1 MKAPKVIVLLILL
14 VMATG
19 CVSERE
25 SRGMVEQ
32 DSTVLDLK
40 GIGSEIFERVNEVR
54 ESHGLP
60 PLSWDERLTE
70 AAQMHAED
78 MARRNYFSHESPEG
92 ETFRDRFAKVGYTP
106 RSVSDGKSETIVW
119 GGENLFLYAGPPEES
134 AIVEEAIAGWMNSP
148 GHRENILRREF
159 ALTGVGVA
167 YAPTCTYENM
177 TLENCVYIVQ
187 TFG

>member
-1 MKAPKVIVLLILL
+1 MKAPKVIFILIMLII
-14 VMATG
+14 ATG
-19 CVSERE
+19 CVSKDGTQGVAER
-25 SRGMVEQ
+25 
-32 DSTVLDLK
+32 DSAVLDLEKIGVEVFK
-40 GIGSEIFERVNEVR
+40 GTNGVR

-60 PLSWDERLTE
+60 PLAWDERLAE
-70 AAQMHAED
+70 AARMHAED

-106 RSVSDGKSETIVW
+106 RSIFNGKSETIVW

-134 AIVEEAIAGWMNSP
+134 AIVKEAINGWMNSP

-167 YAPTCTYENM
+167 YAPTCTYEN
-177 TLENCVYIVQ
+177 TSLENCVYIVQ

>member
-1 MKAPKVIVLLILL
+1 MKAPKVIVLLMIL
-14 VMATG
+14 VMSTG

-25 SRGMVEQ
+25 SKERVEQ
-32 DSTVLDLK
+32 DSAVLNLEE
-40 GIGSEIFERVNEVR
+40 IGNDIFERVNEVR
-54 ESHGLP
+54 EARGLP
-60 PLSWDERLTE
+60 PLSWDGRLAE

-92 ETFRDRFAKVGYTP
+92 ETFRDRFARVGYTP
-106 RSVSDGKSETIVW
+106 RSLSDGKSETIVW
-119 GGENLFLYAGPPEES
+119 GGENLFLYAGPPEAS
-134 AIVEEAIAGWMNSP
+134 AIVGEAISGWMNSP

-167 YAPTCTYENM
+167 HAPTCTYDNM